1 MKQAKIA
8 LILYLGLN
16 YTLIWQIQ
24 GNLHVPQSNLEF
36 KSNIH
41 GQSGKYYISLLHKST
56 VYQSYK
62 WVLKTVDFTK
72 NEIIWGLAREQAIK
86 VLY

>member
-41 GQSGKYYISLLHKST
+41 GQSGKYYISLLYKST
-56 VYQSYK
+56 VYCSYK
-62 WVLKTVDFTK
+62 WVDFTK

-86 VLY
+86 LLY